1 MTTPGEPRAARSR
14 ALTVVRRVFA
24 ALLLLAVISLVAGA
38 RCDRSV
44 QALKPRWGAAPSQ
57 FVTLGGRIVHLR
69 DEGPRDDPRP
79 IVLLHGTSDSLH
91 TWEGWARAL
100 RGTRRVVRF
109 DMRGFGLTGPAPD
122 HDYRMAAY
130 VADARAALDALEIRH
145 CILGGNSLGGE
156 VAWRTALADPSR
168 VDALVLVDAAGYPFA
183 ATSVPIGFRA
193 ARMPVLRSLM
203 RWITPR
209 SVVSSSVRNVF
220 GDPARVTDA
229 LVDRFYELTLRE
241 GNRDALVERFAQSAP
256 GEDAQRIRA
265 IHVPTLILWGER
277 DRLIPVSRGEQFHR
291 DIAGSTLVVL
301 PGLGH
306 VPQEE
311 DPAQSL
317 APVLRWIEARREQER
332 HEDRSSE

>member
-1 MTTPGEPRAARSR
+1 MTTSAAAGSARSPVKR
-14 ALTVVRRVFA
+14 ALARALGSIV
-24 ALLLLAVISLVAGA
+24 ALLLLALIAGT

-44 QALKPRWGAAPSQ
+44 EALKPRWGGAPSQ
-57 FVTLGGRIVHLR
+57 FVSIGGRTVHLR

-91 TWEGWARAL
+91 TWEGWAREL
-100 RGTRRVVRF
+100 RRTRRVVRF
-109 DMRGFGLTGPAPD
+109 DLRGFGLTGPAPD
-122 HDYRMAAY
+122 HDYRLSAFAA
-130 VADARAALDALEIRH
+130 DTRAVLDALAIRH

-156 VAWRTALADPSR
+156 VAWRTAVADPTR
-168 VDALVLVDAAGYPFA
+168 VDALVLVDSAGYPFA

-193 ARMPVLRSLM
+193 ARMPVLRSLV

-209 SVVSSSVRNVF
+209 FVVASSVRNVF
-220 GDPARVTDA
+220 GDRSRVSDA

-241 GNRDALVERFAQSAP
+241 GNRDALIERFSQSTPGADAAQ
-256 GEDAQRIRA
+256 IRS
-265 IHVPTLILWGER
+265 IHVPTLILWGEH
-277 DRLIPVSRGEQFHR
+277 DRLIPPARGAQFHR
-291 DIAGSTLVVL
+291 DIAGSTLVLL

-317 APVLRWIEARREQER
+317 APVQQWLAQLP
-332 HEDRSSE
+332 